1 MYPNHIPH
9 NHLPLEDLLN
19 VKVQR
24 GLSRNP
30 QRAGIQWAG
39 HDAKPETIIRILDA
53 SYSFILTWT
62 DLFKIGT
69 PRDLGLT
76 DLLSEC
82 FDPGKQY
89 SYYMDFADPN
99 SVIITEKGSINA
111 LMVNLDGSIVHAPD
125 MRKIIN
131 DFHVIDDY
139 EMTYAPFKKAGA
151 VDGRANAAIFVSPD
165 ALSVSHLR
173 AILTEDASVM
183 GLLISQIRDY
193 HELQLGYDDTSAW
206 LSHSGKRPHTR
217 TNPTGLYINKARSSV
232 LLTIGP
238 NGEGECPA
246 YTGEHARPTRWAE
259 SILNYGL
266 ERAINGQYGNRYPR

>member
-9 NHLPLEDLLN
+9 NHLPLEELLN

-24 GLSRNP
+24 GYSNNP
-30 QRAGIQWAG
+30 QRAGIQWEG
-39 HDAKPETIIRILDA
+39 HDAKPETDVRILDA

-82 FDPGKQY
+82 FDPGKRY
-89 SYYMDFADPN
+89 EYYMDFMCPN
-99 SVIITEKGSINA
+99 SLIITEIGGPDA
-111 LMVNLDGSIVHAPD
+111 LQVDFDGSFVHAPD
-125 MRKIIN
+125 TPKTI
-131 DFHVIDDY
+131 DGFQVIPKY
-139 EMTYAPFKKAGA
+139 GTMYAPFQRA
-151 VDGRANAAIFVSPD
+151 DGLDDRGNEAIRVSPD

-173 AILTEDASVM
+173 AILTEDASLM

-193 HELQLGYDDTSAW
+193 HTLQLGYDDTSAW